1 MKSYHLASC
10 TGPSGLVIREH
21 DVPKPGPRQ
30 VLVRVRAN
38 AISHREGMIMTGTY
52 PLPVK
57 PGLVPLCEG
66 AGEVVDIGDEVC
78 RVRPGERV
86 AANVFPRWIDGPLRW
101 EVTDQLGSS
110 VDGLLT
116 EYAVLHEDSL
126 VRIPEHL
133 SYIEAA
139 ALPLAAL
146 TAWNALTG
154 VRAPG
159 PGETV
164 LILGSGSVSLFALQ
178 FAKLAGARVIATTSC
193 EERAERLRE
202 LGADTVVDYRKVPE
216 WPDVVRSL
224 TGGRGADHVVEVAGD
239 LRRSLRAVA
248 LEGQLSYIG
257 FWLAGPDARP
267 VDCATLFFSGCHVR
281 CVAIGSRSQFA
292 AMNLALEEHLLR
304 PVLDRVFGF
313 EEAREACDYFLSGRR
328 FGRVVVSHG

>member
-1 MKSYHLASC
+1 MKSYHLDAF

-21 DVPKPGPRQ
+21 EIPTPGPRQ
-30 VLVRVRAN
+30 VLIRVRAN
-38 AISHREGMIMTGTY
+38 AISYREGMILTGTY

-57 PGLVPLCEG
+57 QGIVPLCEG
-66 AGEVVDIGDEVC
+66 AGEVVAVGGEVS

-101 EVTDQLGSS
+101 ELTDQLGSS

-116 EYAVLHEDSL
+116 EYAVLDEDAL
-126 VRIPEHL
+126 VHIPEHL

-146 TAWNALTG
+146 TAWNALMG
-154 VRAPG
+154 ARAPR

-164 LILGSGSVSLFALQ
+164 LVLGSGSVSLFALQ
-178 FAKLAGARVIATTSC
+178 FAKLAGARVIATTSSQ
-193 EERAERLRE
+193 ERAERLRE
-202 LGADTVVDYRKVPE
+202 LGADATIDYGTTPE
-216 WPDVVRSL
+216 WPDTVRAL
-224 TGGRGADHVVEVAGD
+224 TDGRGADHVVEVAGD

-248 LEGQLSYIG
+248 LEGQLSYVG
-257 FWLAGPDARP
+257 FWLAGADARP
-267 VDCATLFFSGCHVR
+267 VDCATLFFSGCRLR

-292 AMNLALEEHLLR
+292 AMNLAVEERRLR
-304 PVLDRVFGF
+304 PVLDRVFAF

-328 FGRVVVSHG
+328 FGRVVVSHE